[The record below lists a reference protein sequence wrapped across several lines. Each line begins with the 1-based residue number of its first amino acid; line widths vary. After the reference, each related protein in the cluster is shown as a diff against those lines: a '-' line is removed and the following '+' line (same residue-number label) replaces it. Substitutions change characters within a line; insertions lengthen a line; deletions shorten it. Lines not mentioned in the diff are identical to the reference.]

1 MGENIKMTN
10 LFKSQGFKSALI
22 FVLLM
27 VAILSRFI
35 HIGAD
40 GVKIDETWV
49 VPTTNFHFEDD
60 SIYPKLFNYPQFK
73 GLDQQKQTIIRT
85 IYNLHPLF
93 QVASIH
99 ATDVHPPLFFFMN
112 YYWSKA
118 FGYEMG
124 VVRIPAAL
132 YCLVTLFL
140 LMMILKKQEFG
151 FSCNLVVV
159 SLLVISPYYLFLSNY
174 ARPYTLLLL
183 LCMLSSFLAYLLVVK
198 DFNNRKLMAIYMV
211 SATATMYTH
220 YFGILVVASQA
231 VYLIYECYLNGT
243 LKRHFKKLCLIELI
257 IAFLFMPWFIVL
269 LMQINIKF
277 PALEAKDA
285 FKSFNMKAVLDLILF
300 YGPGYSRSTVYSTW
314 NMMASFI
321 QFTLFLYGSYLMWM
335 RRGDSSARFWLFF
348 FWFPLLLIAIA
359 NNINPVF
366 SVRNSSIVFI
376 PYLTLCGFGLLHLK
390 RWMPLTVLCF
400 VLLYPLGLFY
410 VFHGL
415 SYENIKGEGAVED
428 WKAAT
433 DYILTI
439 ENNPTVYVY
448 HSSFLDAVYYHIP
461 DAERVLGL
469 PDEQT
474 TSGPPDQE
482 FVLVLMNH
490 GGIPIEE
497 KIKNNVPFLLG
508 EDYDTEL
515 VNTCAKIYIYKVKK
529 RALNG
534 AELSSLAIA
543 GDEAAGLTVV
553 NDGV

>member
-1 MGENIKMTN
+1 MGENNKMTN
-10 LFKSQGFKSALI
+10 LFNSQGFKRALI

-27 VAILSRFI
+27 VAISSRFI
-35 HIGAD
+35 NIGAD

-73 GLDQQKQTIIRT
+73 GLGQQKQKIIRT

-99 ATDVHPPLFFFMN
+99 ATDVHPPLFFFLN
-112 YYWSKA
+112 YYWGKS
-118 FGYEMG
+118 FGYDMS

-132 YCLVTLFL
+132 YCVVTLFL
-140 LMMILKKQEFG
+140 LLMILKKQEFG
-151 FSCNLVVV
+151 YPCNIVVV
-159 SLLVISPYYLFLSNY
+159 SLLVISPFYLFLSNF

-183 LCMLSSFLAYLLVVK
+183 LCLLSSFLAYLLVIR
-198 DFNNRKLMAIYMV
+198 DFNNRKLMAIYIV
-211 SATATMYTH
+211 SATATVYTH

-231 VYLIYECYLNGT
+231 VYLIYESYLNGT
-243 LKRHFKKLCLIELI
+243 LKRHFLKLCFIELI

-269 LMQINIKF
+269 LMQIKIKF
-277 PALEAKDA
+277 PELEAKEA
-285 FKSFNMKAVLDLILF
+285 FKYFNMKAVLDLILF
-300 YGPGYSRSTVYSTW
+300 YGPGYSRSTVFSASNIIT
-314 NMMASFI
+314 SFI
-321 QFTLFLYGSYLMWM
+321 QFLLFLYGSYLMWI

-348 FWFPLLLIAIA
+348 FWFPLLLIVIA

-366 SVRNSSIVFI
+366 SVRNSSIIFI
-376 PYLTLCGFGLLHLK
+376 PYLTLCGFGLFHLK
-390 RWMPLTVLCF
+390 RWVPLTVLCF

-433 DYILTI
+433 NYILTI
-439 ENNPTVYVY
+439 ENNPMIYVY

-461 DAERVLGL
+461 DPERVLGL

-497 KIKNNVPFLLG
+497 KVKNDVPFLLG

-515 VNTCAKIYIYKVKK
+515 LNTCAKIYIYKVKK

-534 AELSSLAIA
+534 DVLSSLGGASSPIT
-543 GDEAAGLTVV
+543 GFSISK
-553 NDGV
+553 